1 MSQIIL
7 FISNLVFGNDIA
19 VDPLRL
25 YVRLESDT
33 RNAPVGGHT
42 CLTAGEQREPA
53 DLMQAS
59 KMYRSP

>member
-7 FISNLVFGNDIA
+7 FISNLIFGNDIA

-42 CLTAGEQREPA
+42 CLTAGEQSEPA
-53 DLMQAS
+53 DERAGDY
-59 KMYRSP
+59 MYRSP